1 MRYWVIEMEYKSN
14 YHWGSFAFILHNIV
28 VHKCNSLAT
37 DKEKTTFDITKIH
50 EQILYKNI

>member
-1 MRYWVIEMEYKSN
+1 MRYWVLEMEYKSN